1 MKKKKEKEEMAA
13 APPAPAQLYGDPAK
27 VASEA
32 LDVLVAA
39 SPNLVRLDAGD
50 ETIKV
55 VLDRSSFEAANP
67 KGKGSSEKPQ
77 KQLVA
82 VLAGGGSGHEPMAAG
97 YVGPGC
103 LSGAI
108 AGDVFASPSTEA
120 VRAALRAFERSA
132 AGVVLLV
139 NNYTGDRLCFGAAAE
154 AARAGGQKVEVVFV
168 SDDVALLRK
177 EGAGGEG
184 GEGGGGGGGGEEDL
198 DAGSVDE
205 AEEASFALSRR
216 RARGLAGCVLVFK
229 VAGAAAAAG
238 LPLAEVAAAARR
250 AAAALATMGLAT
262 SACALPGLS
271 PPAGRCR
278 PGAVELGMG
287 LHGEAGAEVVDGPAP
302 ASELA
307 RALWTRIEPHA
318 ARRARALLRGSSPPS
333 RSPSFSSSS
342 KPRAVLLV
350 NSLGG
355 CSVLEA
361 SALAAAALPLARAR
375 FDVAR
380 LLVGPFCTSL
390 DMRGASVT
398 VLPVDDELL
407 SLVDAAVAVP
417 AWPSSGAGVCCG
429 AGEGDSRVAR
439 LEGANAAAAPP
450 SVPLFLA
457 PPPSPIPFDASVVAR
472 CLSAAAAAISAAR
485 SRLDEL
491 DGRAG
496 DGDCG
501 ATLAGAAKDVA
512 GAVAAGDL
520 PIAPGGGG
528 GLAATASAVGA
539 LVARAGGTSG
549 GVYDIFFSAAAAS
562 LRAAEQAEGAQ
573 GNAGGQGKDLPSAL
587 AGALSA
593 AAAAVSLHGGAVEG
607 DRTLLDALLPA
618 ARAAVAESAAAAKE
632 EEGDGGSAGRGLAV
646 ARAAAAAAEAGAAA
660 TAAMA
665 RAGAGRSAY
674 VRAEALLGHADP
686 GAVGVATWLRAV
698 AGALE

>member
-1 MKKKKEKEEMAA
+1 MAA
-13 APPAPAQLYGDPAK
+13 AAANAAAAPEFAQLYGDPDK

-39 SPNLVRLDAGD
+39 SPNLLRLDAGD

-55 VLDRSSFEAANP
+55 VVDSASFEAAA
-67 KGKGSSEKPQ
+67 KKRKADGSGAPEKKNN

-103 LSGAI
+103 LSGAV
-108 AGDVFASPSTEA
+108 AGDVFASPSTDA
-120 VRAALRAFERSA
+120 VRAALRAFEGND
-132 AGVVLLV
+132 AGVLLLV

-168 SDDVALLRK
+168 SDDVALLQK
-177 EGAGGEG
+177 E
-184 GEGGGGGGGGEEDL
+184 EGGGKEGEKSGAATAH
-198 DAGSVDE
+198 DADDDE

-238 LPLAEVAAAARR
+238 LPLEEVAAAARR
-250 AAAALATMGLAT
+250 AADALSTMGLAT
-262 SACALPGLS
+262 SACALPGLA

-287 LHGEAGAEVVDGPAP
+287 LHGEAGAEVVDGPVP

-307 RALWTRIEPHA
+307 RALWERIEPHA
-318 ARRARALLRGSSPPS
+318 ARRARALLRRTKGSPTEK
-333 RSPSFSSSS
+333 

-355 CSVLEA
+355 CAVLET
-361 SALAAAALPLARAR
+361 SALAAAVLPLVRASN
-375 FDVAR
+375 FDVCR

-390 DMRGASVT
+390 DMRGASVSL
-398 VLPVDDELL
+398 LPVDDELL
-407 SLVDAAVAVP
+407 SFIDAAVQVP

-429 AGEGDSRVAR
+429 SADERIAR
-439 LEGANAAAAPP
+439 LERADEAAAAAAAAATAAAP
-450 SVPLFLA
+450 SSSLSSSSSSSSL
-457 PPPSPIPFDASVVAR
+457 PFDASVVAR
-472 CLSAAAAAISAAR
+472 CLSAAADAVVAAR
-485 SRLDEL
+485 ARLDEL

-501 ATLAGAAKDVA
+501 ATLAGAARDV
-512 GAVAAGDL
+512 GSAVAAGSL
-520 PIAPGGGG
+520 PFSKDGGS
-528 GLAATASAVGA
+528 LAATASAIGA

-562 LRAAEQAEGAQ
+562 LRAAEEEEKV
-573 GNAGGQGKDLPSAL
+573 GKDLPSAL
-587 AGALSA
+587 AAALGA

-618 ARAAVAESAAAAKE
+618 ARAAVEEASSASKNKEGEESGK
-632 EEGDGGSAGRGLAV
+632 SRGLAV
-646 ARAAAAAAEAGAAA
+646 ARAAAAAAEAGAEG

-665 RAGAGRSAY
+665 KAGAGRSAY
-674 VRAEALLGHADP
+674 VRSEALLGHADP

>member
-1 MKKKKEKEEMAA
+1 MAEF
-13 APPAPAQLYGDPAK
+13 AQLYGDPSK

-39 SPNLVRLDAGD
+39 SPNLLRLDAGD

-55 VLDRSSFEAANP
+55 VLDAAAFEAA
-67 KGKGSSEKPQ
+67 KEKKEGKS

-108 AGDVFASPSTEA
+108 AGDVFASPSTDA
-120 VRAALRAFERSA
+120 VRAALRAFEGNE
-132 AGVVLLV
+132 AGVLLLV

-168 SDDVALLRK
+168 SDDVALLQKEEGK
-177 EGAGGEG
+177 EGAEKNGA
-184 GEGGGGGGGGEEDL
+184 DF
-198 DAGSVDE
+198 DADE
-205 AEEASFALSRR
+205 AEEAAFALSKR
-216 RARGLAGCVLVFK
+216 RARGLAGCILVFK

-238 LPLAEVAAAARR
+238 LPLEGVAAAARR
-250 AAAALATMGLAT
+250 AAEALSTMGLAT
-262 SACALPGLS
+262 SACALPGLA

-287 LHGEAGAEVVDGPAP
+287 LHGEAGAEVVEGPAP

-307 RALWTRIEPHA
+307 RALWRRIEPHA
-318 ARRARALLRGSSPPS
+318 ARRARRLLRSSPS
-333 RSPSFSSSS
+333 TTTEEKEGSK

-355 CSVLEA
+355 CAVLEA
-361 SALAAAALPLARAR
+361 SALAAAALPLARET
-375 FDVAR
+375 FDVVR
-380 LLVGPFCTSL
+380 LLVGPYCTSL
-390 DMRGASVT
+390 DMRGASVSL
-398 VLPVDDELL
+398 LPVDDELL
-407 SLVDAAVAVP
+407 AFVDAAVSVP
-417 AWPSSGAGVCCG
+417 AWPSSGAGACCVGG
-429 AGEGDSRVAR
+429 AEERVAR
-439 LEGANAAAAPP
+439 LEKKAETDAAAAATAVPSSVSSSPP
-450 SVPLFLA
+450 SAL
-457 PPPSPIPFDASVVAR
+457 PFDASVVAK
-472 CLSAAAAAISAAR
+472 CLTAAADAVVAAR
-485 SRLDEL
+485 ARLDEL

-501 ATLAGAAKDVA
+501 ATLAGAAKDVS
-512 GAVAAGDL
+512 GAVAAGSL
-520 PIAPGGGG
+520 PFASKTGGGG
-528 GLAATASAVGA
+528 VSLAATASAIGA

-562 LRAAEQAEGAQ
+562 LRAAEDGEGKEK
-573 GNAGGQGKDLPSAL
+573 KDLPLAL
-587 AGALSA
+587 ASALSA
-593 AAAAVSLHGGAVEG
+593 AASAVSLHGGAVEG

-618 ARAAVAESAAAAKE
+618 ARAAVEEATAKKDQGAE
-632 EEGDGGSAGRGLAV
+632 RGLAV
-646 ARAAAAAAEAGAAA
+646 ARATAAEAGAAA

-674 VRAEALLGHADP
+674 VRSEALLGHADP
-686 GAVGVATWLRAV
+686 GAVAVATWLRAV

>member
-1 MKKKKEKEEMAA
+1 MAS
-13 APPAPAQLYGDPAK
+13 APPAQLYGDPAK

-39 SPNLVRLDAGD
+39 SPHLVRLDAGD

-55 VLDRSSFEAANP
+55 VLDSAAIEN
-67 KGKGSSEKPQ
+67 GRETSTEK
-77 KQLVA
+77 KKLVA

-120 VRAALRAFERSA
+120 VRAALTAFKENN
-132 AGVVLLV
+132 AGVLLLV

-154 AARAGGQKVEVVFV
+154 AARAEGQSVEVVFV
-168 SDDVALLRK
+168 SDDVALLQKEKGK
-177 EGAGGEG
+177 EGEKKN
-184 GEGGGGGGGGEEDL
+184 L
-198 DAGSVDE
+198 DANDE

-238 LPLAEVAAAARR
+238 LSLQEVAATARR
-250 AAAALATMGLAT
+250 AADSLATMGLAT
-262 SACALPGLS
+262 SACALPGLAA
-271 PPAGRCR
+271 PADRCR

-287 LHGEAGAEVVDGPAP
+287 LHGEAGAEVVNGPVP
-302 ASELA
+302 AGELA
-307 RALWTRIEPHA
+307 RKLWERIEPHA
-318 ARRARALLRGSSPPS
+318 SRRARALLKLRGSS
-333 RSPSFSSSS
+333 SSSTS
-342 KPRAVLLV
+342 KKPRAVLLV

-355 CSVLEA
+355 CSVLETA
-361 SALAAAALPLARAR
+361 ALAAAALPLARTS
-375 FDVAR
+375 FDVVR

-390 DMRGASVT
+390 DMRGASIS

-407 SLVDAAVAVP
+407 SFIDTAVKVS
-417 AWPSSGAGVCCG
+417 AWPSSGAGVCS
-429 AGEGDSRVAR
+429 AEGEERVAK
-439 LEGANAAAAPP
+439 LEKAAPSPAAVP
-450 SVPLFLA
+450 SSVSS
-457 PPPSPIPFDASVVAR
+457 SPIPFDASLVAK
-472 CLSAAAAAISAAR
+472 CLTAAAEAVVAAR

-501 ATLAGAAKDVA
+501 ATLAGAAKDVLA
-512 GAVAAGDL
+512 AVAAGSL
-520 PIAPGGGG
+520 PLFSSPSSAANGEGGAGS
-528 GLAATASAVGA
+528 LAATASAVGA

-562 LRAAEQAEGAQ
+562 LRAAEEERGEGS
-573 GNAGGQGKDLPSAL
+573 KEVKDDLPSAL
-587 AGALSA
+587 AKALSA

-618 ARAAVAESAAAAKE
+618 ARAAVEAATAKK
-632 EEGDGGSAGRGLAV
+632 EGGGLEV
-646 ARAAAAAAEAGAAA
+646 VRAAAAAAEGGAEA

-686 GAVGVATWLRAV
+686 GAVAVATWLRAV
-698 AGALE
+698 AGTLE